1 VPTVLSGYRICE
13 NRLFYLDRFMS
24 GAIQHSCD
32 ERNRSY
38 TKRAF
43 HFFKVEMPTQTLID
57 IQQTYTRR
65 ADPDPIVRVGES
77 FDANGVYQ
85 YTFLRVGTVKLIFK
99 ERKRA
104 RRTLNHLHD
113 SLSEALL
120 RFAMEQPLN
129 DHEPDDFPYE
139 EDEDDAEV

>member
-1 VPTVLSGYRICE
+1 
-13 NRLFYLDRFMS
+13 M
-24 GAIQHSCD
+24 A
-32 ERNRSY
+32 
-38 TKRAF
+38 
-43 HFFKVEMPTQTLID
+43 TQTLIEV
-57 IQQTYTRR
+57 QQTHTRR

-104 RRTLNHLHD
+104 RRTLNHLHEAV
-113 SLSEALL
+113 SEALL
-120 RFAMEQPLN
+120 VFAMKAPLN

-139 EDEDDAEV
+139 EDEDDDED